1 MVPNDPQVLLTFV
14 ELLVSKGVTHDLPE
28 QILEGVWNTCA
39 VVGKRRATPSHIQTC
54 PQKWQVYQHPQR
66 TNNLGTD
73 GVGGLLKLQT
83 EDLKVSERILANIL
97 SLSPNSPIDPG

>member
-1 MVPNDPQVLLTFV
+1 M
-14 ELLVSKGVTHDLPE
+14 
-28 QILEGVWNTCA
+28 TCLNKFWKA
-39 VVGKRRATPSHIQTC
+39 FGIPAQLSGKRRATPSHIQTC

-83 EDLKVSERILANIL
+83 EDLKVSERILANI
-97 SLSPNSPIDPG
+97 